1 MTAVADDPAILVVD
15 HRPDQ
20 RLSLAALLSELD
32 VEVVEAGSGRD
43 ALRWLLRREFAVIL
57 LDVDMP
63 GMDGFETAALI
74 RQRKS
79 CAHTPIV
86 FVTAYA
92 DDAYAARSY
101 SLGAVDYI
109 LAPVDPQAL
118 KSKVSV
124 FLDLYRKSAELRRH
138 AASRERHAEQL
149 RRLADAALAIHGA
162 GSLDELLKRLADA
175 ATAII
180 PAQQVAVALDALT
193 LGAPLEPARRA
204 RYAVARPEHTPLVL
218 LAGRALADAPARPV
232 RMTRAELEGHPDW
245 AAPSGDGPPLRGWL
259 AAPLSDRQGRPIGWI
274 QLSDKQGGDFTDE
287 DETLLVQLAQ
297 MAAIAAENTLF
308 DEAQEANRIK
318 DQFLGTLSHELR
330 TPLQSILSWA
340 RLLRE
345 MPPDE
350 AHLRRGLEVIE
361 RNARLQ
367 TRLIED
373 LLDVSRILSGKL
385 LLEQRLLRVADLV
398 QAALDD
404 AQPAARDK
412 GVRVAIEHV
421 DEAQIAGDA
430 NRLRQVLGNLLSN
443 ALKFTPA
450 GGSVTLRAD
459 ADASHVELCIRDTG
473 KGIARAFQPHL
484 FERFRQADGGTTRG
498 KGGLGIGLA
507 IARHLVE
514 LHGGTIRAHSDG
526 EGLGASFFVR
536 FPLAHEVGARA
547 PAPAPPPCAER
558 ESVRLDGLRVLLVE
572 DDDDTRECLALGLR
586 QHGAEVT
593 AAASA
598 LEAEAALAQ
607 ARFDV
612 LLSDLAMPGEDGF
625 SLVRRVRARPPDQG
639 GHLPAAALS
648 AHVRAEER
656 ARALLAGFDLH
667 VAKPIE
673 PDELAGLVRDL
684 VARRDS

>member
-1 MTAVADDPAILVVD
+1 VTAAADDAAILVVD
-15 HRPDQ
+15 DRPDQ
-20 RLSLAALLSELD
+20 RPSLAALLSELG
-32 VEVVEAGSGRD
+32 VEVVEARSGRD

-57 LDVDMP
+57 LDVHMP
-63 GMDGFETAALI
+63 GMDGFETAELI

-79 CAHTPIV
+79 CEHTPII

-101 SLGAVDYI
+101 SLGAVDHI

-175 ATAII
+175 ATSII
-180 PAQQVAVALDALT
+180 CAQQVAVALDALS

-204 RYAVARPEHTPLVL
+204 RYAVARPERTPLVL

-245 AAPSGDGPPLRGWL
+245 AAPSDDGPPLRGWL

-367 TRLIED
+367 TRLIDD

-450 GGSVTLRAD
+450 GGAVVLRAD
-459 ADASHVELCIRDTG
+459 ADATHVELCVRDTG
-473 KGIARAFQPHL
+473 KGIAQSFQPHL

-536 FPLAHEVGARA
+536 FPLAHAVGPRV
-547 PAPAPPPCAER
+547 PAPAPPPCAQPEPP
-558 ESVRLDGLRVLLVE
+558 RLGGLRILLVE

-586 QHGAEVT
+586 RHGAEVV
-593 AAASA
+593 AVASA
-598 LEAEAALAQ
+598 SLAEAALERD
-607 ARFDV
+607 RFDV

-625 SLVRRVRARPPDQG
+625 SLVRRVRARAPGQG

-648 AHVRAEER
+648 AHARAEER

-667 VAKPIE
+667 LAKPIE
-673 PDELAGLVRDL
+673 PDELAGVVREL
-684 VARRDS
+684 VARRDA